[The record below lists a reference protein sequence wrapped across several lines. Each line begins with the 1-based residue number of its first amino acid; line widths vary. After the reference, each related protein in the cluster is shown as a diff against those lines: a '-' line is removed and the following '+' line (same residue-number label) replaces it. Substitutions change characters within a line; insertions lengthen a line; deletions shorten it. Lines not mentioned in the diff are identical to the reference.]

1 MPDSVTAEIERLRQS
16 IAGLEARRAILGE
29 AVIEP
34 ALQALRHQ
42 IADLEALITVPA
54 PSAEE
59 RRVLTIFYSDVIGST
74 TLAEKLDPEEWLP
87 IIGRVQQTIGNI
99 IEEHH
104 GLVAQ
109 YQGDGLIAFFGMPQG
124 SESDPENAIRAG
136 LAAQHAVPELKLSLP
151 VQIRVGIHT
160 GLVAIGAW
168 GSLSKIEL
176 GAFGDAMNVGAR
188 LQKACP
194 PGSVLITNETFRL
207 VQGIFDASPQ
217 PLLTVKGRS
226 EPLQTYLVTRAR
238 PRSSRTVT
246 RGVMGITSP
255 IVGRELELARLRQ
268 EIDSAYHSREVIWVH
283 VLGEAGIGKS
293 RLLNEMCEYLEHY
306 PTPVRCVRAR
316 AFEGDQSQAFGLV
329 RRLWFDSLSIA
340 EDTPQAQAEV
350 NWVERFLELRGP
362 GFEEAA
368 HALGLLVGLPFVD
381 SPYIGAMRNDPVQIK
396 GRAVVVGRELLNS
409 LRMRGPVAFL
419 LEDMQWSDSSSLEY
433 LAQVVSD
440 PARLEGDLQ
449 GAAIL
454 ATARPEWGSPAN
466 LVEFEGY
473 RQVELDALDDIAGHE
488 LVTNLLKNVSGV
500 TGKEIDLVVERA
512 EGVPYFAEEL
522 INWFLDN
529 GIIDASRVPWQ
540 FDAARLSESA
550 IPATLQ
556 HLISTRLGTL
566 RERERVILQRGSIF
580 GRHFWEGGLAALGAQ
595 DSNPVLV
602 QLQPRNFVERQMTCS
617 FAGEIEWSFH
627 HNLLREVTYES
638 VLKRE
643 RKTLHRQAADWL
655 TAQAGKAQ
663 RLDELAGVIAEHLDR
678 AGASDPAANWY
689 LRAGIQARARGAIS
703 EARRLL
709 ERSLELT
716 PAEAK
721 ERRWQVTLEHNTIL
735 YPLGEPEKLRASTN
749 DLLVLGKELG
759 DTFLA
764 EAYFRQVL
772 SFYTTGDYR
781 QAHQMYPIA
790 RLAAQR
796 VHNLNIEIRLLGMM
810 VFILNRVGDRTEVE
824 KVVQELRA
832 RMHDVDEEALAKPLN
847 NLAIYYVE
855 SGDMAQAAELHS
867 QVADILHRLGDRIGE
882 ANSYDNLGY
891 DYICLGLYDE
901 GQTATQKALEI
912 HNAIGARREALY
924 ARLNLGLALMRKGN
938 LNEAGRLFEGAQ
950 QESVRIG
957 DEFARAACHSYLA
970 LTLEQS
976 HETRRAFENFTQA
989 EELYESAGA
998 QGYAADARAGLAR
1011 IALAQGDL
1019 TSAREHIHS
1028 VWDRLH
1034 LNGATGMEFPIL
1046 GYLTCAEIYQALG
1059 ETGISRQAIEEGY
1072 HELTRRADRL
1082 SNSLWRTSYLE
1093 NVPEHGALAAKW
1105 KALAHDSGLI
1115 DQKEIQNESPGSP

>member
-59 RRVLTIFYSDVIGST
+59 RRILTIFYSDVIGST
-74 TLAEKLDPEEWLP
+74 TLAEKLDPEEWLL

-99 IEEHH
+99 IAEHH

-136 LAAQHAVPELKLSLP
+136 LAAQQAVPELKLSLP

-188 LQKACP
+188 LQTACP
-194 PGSVLITNETFRL
+194 PGSVLITNDTYRL

-217 PLLTVKGRS
+217 PLLTVKGRT
-226 EPLQTYLVTRAR
+226 EPLQTFLISRAR

-255 IVGRELELARLRQ
+255 IVGRESELARFRQ
-268 EIDSAYHSREVIWVH
+268 EIDTAYQSRKIIWIQIE
-283 VLGEAGIGKS
+283 GEAGIGKS
-293 RLLNEMCEYLEHY
+293 RMLNEICKSLEHDS
-306 PTPVRCVRAR
+306 PSVHCIRAR
-316 AFEGDQSQAFGLV
+316 AFEGDQKQAFGLV
-329 RRLWFDSLSIA
+329 RRLLFDSLEIS
-340 EDTPQAQAEV
+340 EDTPLARAEAI
-350 NWVERFLELRGP
+350 WVERFLAVRGA
-362 GFEEAA
+362 GFEESA
-368 HALGLLVGLPFVD
+368 HALGLLAGLPFLD

-396 GRAVVVGRELLNS
+396 GRAVVVGRELTTAM
-409 LRMRGPVAFL
+409 RMTGPITIL
-419 LEDMQWSDSSSLEY
+419 LDDLQWADSSSLDYIIQIVLDSTVIEDH
-433 LAQVVSD
+433 V
-440 PARLEGDLQ
+440 PH
-449 GAAIL
+449 GAAIIAAARSEWRPPSAL
-454 ATARPEWGSPAN
+454 AQ
-466 LVEFEGY
+466 FEGY
-473 RQVELDALDDIAGHE
+473 RQIELAALDDIAGHE

-529 GIIDASRVPWQ
+529 GIINASKVPWQ

-602 QLQPRNFVERQMTCS
+602 QLQPRNFVERQSTCA

-678 AGASDPAANWY
+678 AGASDPAAIW
-689 LRAGIQARARGAIS
+689 
-703 EARRLL
+703 
-709 ERSLELT
+709 
-716 PAEAK
+716 
-721 ERRWQVTLEHNTIL
+721 
-735 YPLGEPEKLRASTN
+735 
-749 DLLVLGKELG
+749 
-759 DTFLA
+759 
-764 EAYFRQVL
+764 
-772 SFYTTGDYR
+772 
-781 QAHQMYPIA
+781 
-790 RLAAQR
+790 
-796 VHNLNIEIRLLGMM
+796 
-810 VFILNRVGDRTEVE
+810 
-824 KVVQELRA
+824 
-832 RMHDVDEEALAKPLN
+832 
-847 NLAIYYVE
+847 
-855 SGDMAQAAELHS
+855 
-867 QVADILHRLGDRIGE
+867 
-882 ANSYDNLGY
+882 
-891 DYICLGLYDE
+891 
-901 GQTATQKALEI
+901 
-912 HNAIGARREALY
+912 
-924 ARLNLGLALMRKGN
+924 
-938 LNEAGRLFEGAQ
+938 
-950 QESVRIG
+950 
-957 DEFARAACHSYLA
+957 
-970 LTLEQS
+970 
-976 HETRRAFENFTQA
+976 
-989 EELYESAGA
+989 
-998 QGYAADARAGLAR
+998 
-1011 IALAQGDL
+1011 
-1019 TSAREHIHS
+1019 
-1028 VWDRLH
+1028 
-1034 LNGATGMEFPIL
+1034 
-1046 GYLTCAEIYQALG
+1046 
-1059 ETGISRQAIEEGY
+1059 
-1072 HELTRRADRL
+1072 
-1082 SNSLWRTSYLE
+1082 
-1093 NVPEHGALAAKW
+1093 
-1105 KALAHDSGLI
+1105 
-1115 DQKEIQNESPGSP
+1115 